1 MANEILNSLLRIKID
16 GELNIGNMMNSF
28 VGTNIDIAKM
38 KDEASLNN
46 LRDLAIDTA
55 KLGHSIV
62 EGLAKPLPGIGV
74 GVGAVSLWNN
84 WNKIQNK
91 KDTDKITDQEILN
104 VISDTTGLIAS
115 AAGTAAVIGTTAAAG
130 VSLGLVGVG
139 LGVISVGTGIIAYGM
154 GGSTAI
160 SDGVSAMNKA
170 FSELAD
176 TLGESYDKALESVSG
191 ALDKAFDSIMS
202 GRKLPS
208 ADYTD
213 LVNKLHEIN
222 TKMSNNGDTLNISL
236 YDPIALDLNA
246 NGKIDTLSL
255 ENGVFFDHN
264 GDKVAFKS
272 SWVNSSDGILARDI
286 DGDGKITSGA
296 ELFGNFTRLK
306 NGELAKN
313 GKEALSDLDSDE
325 NGVFDERD
333 EAFGQILVWQDKNSD
348 GISQKNELKTLN
360 EHNIKSIDLEFMA
373 DNTALDKDNKQI
385 LIGSFST
392 NISNESKNNLASD
405 IDFSVDT
412 IQRNILDDTDGI
424 IKGTGFVRNF
434 NLSLNDEIKNAYESY
449 KALNTKQQQ
458 LSNVETL
465 VNLWAK
471 TAKQYKEIDNPIQK
485 VKINISSVASNTT
498 SSGINEA
505 IKRANNNEITIN
517 DEILS
522 NEGNIITSNENAP
535 NSKSLTPGQA
545 LALYEFKISDTDS
558 AKIKELATKAAVVS
572 VFSGKENKVLYV
584 SNNEE
589 VKSAIQSIE
598 KAYDSITSYVYKSLL
613 VSTRLDKYA
622 KNIEVNMALND
633 DNAYEFAL
641 NFDKVAMQFKENLQ
655 TSAADA
661 LIDYIEFNAIYND
674 KNLKKAVE
682 SMLIKQAIENKE
694 FLESLALLDEEQKS
708 IILNTTQKI
717 LAQNIVTDTE
727 YLTQITNNLNIKI
740 LKAGDDNSRLNGLYS
755 NDVLLGG
762 NGKDYLYGENG
773 DDILI
778 GGSGNDYL
786 NGSRGNDTYVF
797 GKNWGVDSI
806 YNYDSYRINDDSKD
820 IIEFKDGIKLSDLS
834 FSSNSNY
841 DLIITQGNNKIIAE
855 YALGDNYYK
864 IDKVR
869 FDDNTELSFADLR
882 KLVLQGKDSAQN
894 LYGFMDVENTV
905 NAGSGNNYVY
915 GNSKD
920 DILNGEDGDDRI
932 YGGNGNDTL
941 DGGNGKDY
949 LYGENGDD
957 ILIGGSGNDYLNGS
971 RGNDTYVFGKNW
983 GVDSIYNYDSY
994 RINDDSK
1001 DIIEFKDGIKL
1012 SDLSFSSNSNYDLII
1027 TQGNNKIIA
1036 EYALGDNYYKIDKV
1050 RFDDNTE
1057 IDFEQ
1062 IKLLAALASK
1072 NADII

>member
-1 MANEILNSLLRIKID
+1 MGQGFAYARENNGTREVVIKD
-16 GELNIGNMMNSF
+16 STGK
-28 VGTNIDIAKM
+28 DIAM
-38 KDEASLNN
+38 SAFSGYLAFSGN
-46 LRDLAIDTA
+46 LLKEGLSHADAVVKGTL
-55 KLGHSIV
+55 LGKAYSIV
-62 EGLAKPLPGIGV
+62 DGV
-74 GVGAVSLWNN
+74 VSGVFDAQGNP
-84 WNKIQNK
+84 
-91 KDTDKITDQEILN
+91 DKSMND
-104 VISDTTGLIAS
+104 VI
-115 AAGTAAVIGTTAAAG
+115 GTAATAILVGEAGAGLGSLFGPIGTVIGGTLGGIAG
-130 VSLGLVGVG
+130 AVWGEDAYN
-139 LGVISVGTGIIAYGM
+139 GIIEACAKAMDLADQAADFIISPTKDYKQKLYTDFAGALKYFNED
-154 GGSTAI
+154 GSVNFA
-160 SDGVSAMNKA
+160 KY
-170 FSELAD
+170 LAD
-176 TLGESYDKALESVSG
+176 TA
-191 ALDKAFDSIMS
+191 
-202 GRKLPS
+202 
-208 ADYTD
+208 
-213 LVNKLHEIN
+213 
-222 TKMSNNGDTLNISL
+222 NISL

-296 ELFGNFTRLK
+296 ELFGNFTKLK

-471 TAKQYKEIDNPIQK
+471 TAKQYNEIQNPIQK
-485 VKINISSVASNTT
+485 AKINISSVASGTT

-584 SNNEE
+584 SSNEE

-598 KAYDSITSYVYKSLL
+598 KAYDSIISYVYKSLL

-622 KNIEVNMALND
+622 KNIEVNMVLND
-633 DNAYEFAL
+633 DDTYEFAL

-674 KNLKKAVE
+674 KNLKKVVE

-882 KLVLQGKDSAQN
+882 KLVLQGKDSTKN

-1057 IDFEQ
+1057 LDFEQ
-1062 IKLLAALASK
+1062 IKLLSTLASK

>member
-1 MANEILNSLLRIKID
+1 MSNVLSTNEVAKNKVPDLLKDTLTVTGIIKDGIID
-16 GELNIGNMMNSF
+16 FAVL
-28 VGTNIDIAKM
+28 
-38 KDEASLNN
+38 ASDNVKAL
-46 LRDLAIDTA
+46 L
-55 KLGHSIV
+55 KGS
-62 EGLAKPLPGIGV
+62 AKPLQAFIEAVDGKDWQQISGKMLGATIDVFAFTKLLKFSSNKEYFIGA
-74 GVGAVSLWNN
+74 GASSGAFVADKLDFSFADYSEKAFPAAAKFWEKLSSDEEYAN
-84 WNKIQNK
+84 QVLDGLK
-91 KDTDKITDQEILN
+91 KVADEKQFTNYYKNTTIEKFLSDFKELLTPLDPKDL
-104 VISDTTGLIAS
+104 ISDTAN
-115 AAGTAAVIGTTAAAG
+115 AYKDKQYVDFAGALKYFNEDGTVNFAK
-130 VSLGLVGVG
+130 
-139 LGVISVGTGIIAYGM
+139 Y
-154 GGSTAI
+154 
-160 SDGVSAMNKA
+160 
-170 FSELAD
+170 LAD
-176 TLGESYDKALESVSG
+176 TA
-191 ALDKAFDSIMS
+191 
-202 GRKLPS
+202 
-208 ADYTD
+208 
-213 LVNKLHEIN
+213 
-222 TKMSNNGDTLNISL
+222 NISL

-264 GDKVAFKS
+264 GDEIAFKS

-286 DGDGKITSGA
+286 NGDGKITSGA
-296 ELFGNFTRLK
+296 ELFGNFTKLK

-313 GKEALSDLDSDE
+313 GAQALKDLDD
-325 NGVFDERD
+325 NNDGIFDSND
-333 EAFGQILVWQDKNSD
+333 KAFNEILVWQDKNSD

-449 KALNTKQQQ
+449 KTLNTKQQQ

-471 TAKQYKEIDNPIQK
+471 TAKQYNEIQNPIQK
-485 VKINISSVASNTT
+485 AKINISSVASGTT
-498 SSGINEA
+498 SSGIDEA

-598 KAYDSITSYVYKSLL
+598 KAYDSIISYVYKSLL

-633 DNAYEFAL
+633 DDTYEFAL

-882 KLVLQGKDSAQN
+882 KLVLQGKDSTKN

-905 NAGSGNNYVY
+905 NAGSVNNYVY

-1057 IDFEQ
+1057 LDFEQ
-1062 IKLLAALASK
+1062 IKLLSALASK